1 MAAGDAPVSIGFYVL
16 VSPSRCF
23 SERERS
29 TRPSVILASFGYG
42 TKAAREKMYCLLRK
56 GVLYI

>member
-1 MAAGDAPVSIGFYVL
+1 MSIGFYVL